1 VNAGLPL
8 VKETA
13 KIRIAG
19 RAAAAQWLPEGAC
32 VTEVEHAPDGVLI
45 EIAVEAGDWPDE
57 AALIKLAQTAIAAA
71 VKAADLEVLAETEVS
86 LLFTNDE
93 GIRKLNHQWRDK
105 DKPTNVLSFPGN
117 DPQDDVYGPLLGDIV
132 FAYETVA
139 KEAEELGIEFNNHL
153 THLTVH
159 GLLHLFDY
167 DHQEKDE
174 AELMESL
181 ETAILAGL
189 GIDDPYAGRPLEA
202 DGD

>member
-1 VNAGLPL
+1 
-8 VKETA
+8 
-13 KIRIAG
+13 
-19 RAAAAQWLPEGAC
+19 
-32 VTEVEHAPDGVLI
+32 VTEAEHAPEEVLI
-45 EIAVEAGDWPDE
+45 DIAVEAGDWPDE
-57 AALIKLAQTAIAAA
+57 AALIKLAQTAIAAGI
-71 VKAADLEVLAETEVS
+71 KGADLEVLEETELS

-105 DKPTNVLSFPGN
+105 DKPTNVLSFPGSN
-117 DPQDDVYGPLLGDIV
+117 PQDDVYGPLLGDIV
-132 FAYETVA
+132 FGYETVA

-181 ETAILAGL
+181 ETAILVGL